1 MIRRLG
7 RNKAFLRTLAD
18 NLTPN
23 RGILVLGVK
32 NQGERLKLAED
43 LKRHYGCKVEIKPVF
58 SNERR
63 MDVFE
68 ILGIVERKPEKRKV
82 IGCLISKQS

>member
-1 MIRRLG
+1 MIRCLG

-32 NQGERLKLAED
+32 SQGERLKLAED
-43 LKRHYGCKVEIKPVF
+43 LKRHYGCH
-58 SNERR
+58 S
-63 MDVFE
+63 
-68 ILGIVERKPEKRKV
+68 
-82 IGCLISKQS
+82 